1 MEAREM
7 IRRIAHAFARAC
19 WAIGDGTWAIG
30 DGISRLGDRINLIGV
45 KRVPPSDFNKI
56 VHETLEAQSEKIVS
70 NVRSNN
76 VLIDMKTSGSI
87 DRRPSWW
94 RQ

>member
-1 MEAREM
+1 M
-7 IRRIAHAFARAC
+7 IRRIAHALARAC
-19 WAIGDGTWAIG
+19 WAIGE
-30 DGISRLGDRINLIGV
+30 GISSLGDRLNLIGV
-45 KRVPPSDFNKI
+45 KRVPPLDFNKI

-94 RQ
+94 RKP

>member
-1 MEAREM
+1 VVFNVFL
-7 IRRIAHAFARAC
+7 RRISRIIARAC
-19 WAIGDGTWAIG
+19 WAIGDGFN
-30 DGISRLGDRINLIGV
+30 SLGDRLDLIGV

-56 VHETLEAQSEKIVS
+56 VYDTLEAQSEKIVS
-70 NVRSNN
+70 NVTKKNA
-76 VLIDMKTSGSI
+76 LLDDKTVGGI

>member
-1 MEAREM
+1 M
-7 IRRIAHAFARAC
+7 IRRISRALARAC
-19 WAIGDGTWAIG
+19 WAIGDGIN
-30 DGISRLGDRINLIGV
+30 SLGDRLDLIGV

-56 VHETLEAQSEKIVS
+56 FYDTLEAQSEKIVS
-70 NVRSNN
+70 NAIKNN
-76 VLIDMKTSGSI
+76 ALLDDKTVGGI

>member
-19 WAIGDGTWAIG
+19 WAIG

-76 VLIDMKTSGSI
+76 VLLDTKTVGSI

-94 RQ
+94 RKP

>member
-1 MEAREM
+1 M

-19 WAIGDGTWAIG
+19 WAIGDG
-30 DGISRLGDRINLIGV
+30 ISSLGDRLDLIGV

-56 VHETLEAQSEKIVS
+56 VYDTLEAQSEKIVS

-94 RQ
+94 RKP

>member
-1 MEAREM
+1 M
-7 IRRIAHAFARAC
+7 IRRIAHTLARAC
-19 WAIGDGTWAIG
+19 WAIG

-45 KRVPPSDFNKI
+45 KRVPHSDFNKI
-56 VHETLEAQSEKIVS
+56 VYDTLEAQSEKIVS

-94 RQ
+94 RKP

>member
-1 MEAREM
+1 M
-7 IRRIAHAFARAC
+7 IRRISHALARAC
-19 WAIGDGTWAIG
+19 WAIGDG
-30 DGISRLGDRINLIGV
+30 ISSLGDRLDLIGV
-45 KRVPPSDFNKI
+45 KRVPPSDFKKI
-56 VHETLEAQSEKIVS
+56 VYDTLEAQSEKIVS

-94 RQ
+94 RKP

>member
-7 IRRIAHAFARAC
+7 IRRISRALARAC
-19 WAIGDGTWAIG
+19 WAIGDGIN
-30 DGISRLGDRINLIGV
+30 SLGDRLDLIGV

-56 VHETLEAQSEKIVS
+56 VYDTLEAQSEKIVS
-70 NVRSNN
+70 NVTKNN
-76 VLIDMKTSGSI
+76 ALLDDKTVGSI

-94 RQ
+94 RKP